1 MTEPNPARRRDP
13 AWIWYSLAA
22 AAVALLGVLDLVGF
36 LDRFGP

>member
-1 MTEPNPARRRDP
+1 MDEPDDIRRRDP

-22 AAVALLGVLDLVGF
+22 AALVALLILDMTGV